1 MRKVQL
7 VRLQKYLSECGVAS
21 RRASEELI
29 IEGAVSV
36 NGQIVTELGTK
47 IDPQK
52 DMVRV
57 KKKIIRPEE
66 KGVILFHKPR
76 RVVCTM
82 SDPEGRPT
90 VADYLT
96 SKYRS
101 YRPVGR
107 LDWDTMGLL
116 ILTNDGDLAEML
128 AHPRNQFDRVYEARV
143 AGRIDER
150 TYEKLNRGFYVEG
163 DRVVPEVEEIEFQ
176 QDSTWVRITVRE
188 GKNHLVKII
197 FDKVRHP
204 VQKLK
209 RISHGPF
216 KLGGLQ
222 PGEMRKLTEGEY
234 IRYKRKIQSFKPRQ
248 VVSET
253 SGRPSGRP
261 KRHSPKKY
269 SQRPRGDE

>member
-21 RRASEELI
+21 RRKAEELI
-29 IEGAVSV
+29 VEGDVSV
-36 NGQIVTELGTK
+36 NGELVTELGTK
-47 IDPQK
+47 IDPSK
-52 DMVRV
+52 DLVRV
-57 KKKIIRPEE
+57 KKKIIRPDE
-66 KGVILFHKPR
+66 KGIILFHKPC

-96 SKYRS
+96 SRYRS

-116 ILTNDGDLAEML
+116 ILTNDGDLADLL
-128 AHPRNQFDRVYEARV
+128 AHPRNQFARVYEARV
-143 AGRIDER
+143 AGQIDER
-150 TYEKLNRGFYVEG
+150 TYEKLNRGLYIDGEKI
-163 DRVVPEVEEIEFQ
+163 VPSIRELERQ
-176 QDSTWVRITVRE
+176 PDSTWVEVIVHQ
-188 GKNHLVKII
+188 GKNHLVKRI
-197 FDKVRHP
+197 FEKVQHP

-209 RISHGPF
+209 RTSHGPF

-234 IRYKRKIQSFKPRQ
+234 IRYKNKILSHKPEKEERK
-248 VVSET
+248 VSET
-253 SGRPSGRP
+253 SGRRNSARGPR
-261 KRHSPKKY
+261 
-269 SQRPRGDE
+269 RPR

>member
-1 MRKVQL
+1 MKKVQL

-29 IEGAVSV
+29 LEGAVSV
-36 NGQIVTELGTK
+36 NGQLVTELGTK
-47 IDPQK
+47 VNPEK

-66 KGVILFHKPR
+66 KGVILFYKPR

-96 SKYRS
+96 SRYRS

-116 ILTNDGDLAEML
+116 ILTNDGDLADML
-128 AHPRNQFDRVYEARV
+128 AHPRNQFPRVYEARV

-150 TYEKLNRGFYVEG
+150 TYEKLNRGFWVEG
-163 DRVVPEVEEIEFQ
+163 DKIVPQVEEIEVQ
-176 QDSTWVRITVRE
+176 PDSTWVKVIVHE

-197 FDKVRHP
+197 FDKVKHP

-234 IRYKRKIQSFKPRQ
+234 IRYKNKIR
-248 VVSET
+248 E
-253 SGRPSGRP
+253 
-261 KRHSPKKY
+261 H
-269 SQRPRGDE
+269 RPRKTSRQNDEI